1 VKSTVTHP
9 ILTKPAFQGV
19 GSVLGGAVQCGDEVN
34 MAENRILLV
43 DPSENVL
50 NVYKTILGE
59 KYSIESASNL
69 GEAYDLLK
77 IRRYSVMITE
87 YFEEDLTTKRML
99 EQVKKLA
106 HETYV
111 IIITDSLID
120 DTTYQKLFEDG
131 VSDFILKPCSPQKI
145 LAHVR
150 KGVRH
155 REIVLRKEEIEAQ
168 SLVDPVIPRI
178 AGLIER
184 SVFNSV
190 FFKERFRQELKRAK
204 RHHHP
209 LSLLL
214 IPIPS
219 REETGDQFESFYKD
233 LANILSQH
241 VREEDV
247 VGRENGHFGILLP
260 DTDQAGSEALMERLL
275 NLIRSHPPFRSN
287 ELLRGII
294 QTLPFRSF
302 TYPER
307 FSIPGPLKA
316 VIDD

>member
-1 VKSTVTHP
+1 
-9 ILTKPAFQGV
+9 
-19 GSVLGGAVQCGDEVN
+19 
-34 MAENRILLV
+34 MAENWILLV

-50 NVYKTILGE
+50 NVYKTILEE
-59 KYSIESASNL
+59 KYSIESASTL
-69 GEAYDLLK
+69 GEACDRLK
-77 IRRYSVMITE
+77 MKRYSVMITE
-87 YFEEDLTTKRML
+87 YFPEDPAAKRML

-106 HETYV
+106 PETYV

-120 DTTYQKLFEDG
+120 DTTYQRLFEDG
-131 VSDFILKPCSPQKI
+131 VGDFILKPCSPQKI
-145 LAHVR
+145 LAHIR
-150 KGVRH
+150 KGLRH
-155 REIVLRKEEIEAQ
+155 REIILRKEEMEAQ

-190 FFKERFRQELKRAK
+190 FFKERFRQEMRRSK

-219 REETGDQFESFYKD
+219 QEETGDHFESFYKE
-233 LANILSQH
+233 LANILSLH
-241 VREEDV
+241 VREEDI

-260 DTDQAGSEALMERLL
+260 DTDQAGSQALVKRLL
-275 NLIRSHPPFRSN
+275 NRIRSHPPFRSN
-287 ELLRGII
+287 ELLRGVI
-294 QTLPFRSF
+294 QTLLFRSF
-302 TYPER
+302 TYPEK

-316 VIDD
+316 VIDE